1 VTFSLSPQLRL
12 IALIG
17 LGAVVLT
24 LGGMFFL
31 VRGTLMAGDVEQL
44 PPVVHHPKTTKATP
58 AHRKHAQTKHAT
70 PTKHTAPTKH
80 AAPTKHQTSA
90 HGSTTT
96 QSRTK
101 TEPKTAAT
109 PKAQTPAV
117 PTPTPRATI
126 ETPGVAP
133 NGLPIV
139 IAQALRKHAVVVV
152 ALVVPGA
159 ELDEMTIAEARA
171 GAKAAGVGF
180 LSVNVLKNS
189 IGRPL
194 AQKLGVIQTPSL
206 VVYRRPATVFVRFEG
221 FADRDTVRQAATS
234 ARAGR

>member
-1 VTFSLSPQLRL
+1 VSLSLSPQLRL
-12 IALIG
+12 IALVG
-17 LGAVVLT
+17 LGAVVLA

-31 VRGTLMAGDVEQL
+31 VRGTLMAGEVEQV

-58 AHRKHAQTKHAT
+58 AHRKTT
-70 PTKHTAPTKH
+70 PTKHSATTKH
-80 AAPTKHQTSA
+80 AAPTKHKATA
-90 HGSTTT
+90 RT
-96 QSRTK
+96 QPK

-109 PKAQTPAV
+109 PKAQTTATTTPATPAA
-117 PTPTPRATI
+117 PTPTTPGTI
-126 ETPGVAP
+126 QTPGVAP
-133 NGLPIV
+133 NGLPTV
-139 IAQALRKHAVVVV
+139 IAQALRKDRVVVV

-221 FADRDTVRQAATS
+221 FADRATVEQAATS
-234 ARAGR
+234 ARSAR